1 MTSTKKEAKKMQSCL
16 QKAGEIFSARL
27 YNQISCGRK
36 GVKQGQSILA
46 LGLGQASSV
55 GLIRRSR
62 GEKKSIIVPEKII
75 NYNYIIIIIRNY
87 YAIINYEI

>member
-16 QKAGEIFSARL
+16 QKAGEIFSVRL

-62 GEKKSIIVPEKII
+62 GEKKSIIVPEK
-75 NYNYIIIIIRNY
+75 NYKLQLYNHNYKKLLCN
-87 YAIINYEI
+87 NKL